1 MSIGRFIPDFKN
13 LAGSVDVTLQLA
25 DYPASTKVSSP
36 LGPFTITTST
46 TYKSCRARAR
56 AVQLKIDNTGQSESW
71 KLGTFR
77 LDTQADGRR

>member
-1 MSIGRFIPDFKN
+1 MSIRRFIPDF
-13 LAGSVDVTLQLA
+13 LAQTGNVRVTLNLKN
-25 DYPASTKVSSP
+25 YPTDSYTSSS

-56 AVQLKIDNTGQSESW
+56 AVQLKIDNTGQSQTW